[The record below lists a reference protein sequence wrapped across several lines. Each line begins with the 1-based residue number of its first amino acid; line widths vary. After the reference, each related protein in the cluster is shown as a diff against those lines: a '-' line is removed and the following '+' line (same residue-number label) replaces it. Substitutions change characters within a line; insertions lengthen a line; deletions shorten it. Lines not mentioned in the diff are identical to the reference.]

1 MCLIAIAYRVHP
13 AYPLIIA
20 ANRDEFYDRPTAP
33 LDFWPDHPD
42 ILAGR
47 DLKNHGTWL
56 GVNTQGKVAAVTN
69 YREPDAKPD
78 TGISRGRL
86 VSDFLAGKTP
96 AENYLDTIAGQK
108 DAYSGFNLIAGKA
121 DRLLWYSNRGGVI
134 TIIDPGIHAV
144 SNHLLDTPW
153 PKTETIRQGM
163 AAVVGAQGEID
174 PEEIFSLLADTT
186 RPPDEQ
192 LPDTGIGPDWE
203 RTLSP
208 VFITSSIYG
217 TRCSS
222 VIRVDTAG
230 NILFCERTF
239 DPSKNSE
246 TRCFEIQAAPI

>member
-20 ANRDEFYDRPTAP
+20 ANRDEFFDRPTAP

-47 DLKNHGTWL
+47 DLKNRGTWL
-56 GVNTQGKVAAVTN
+56 GVNTKGKVAAVTN

-78 TGISRGRL
+78 TGISRGQL
-86 VSDFLAGKTP
+86 VSDFLAGDTP
-96 AENYLDTIAGQK
+96 AETYLETIKGQK
-108 DAYSGFNLIAGKA
+108 DAYSGFNLIAGTT

-134 TIIDPGIHAV
+134 TMIEPGIHAV

-153 PKTETIRQGM
+153 PKAEKIRQGM
-163 AAVVGAQGEID
+163 TAVVGAPGEID
-174 PEEIFSLLADTT
+174 PEDIFSLLADTT
-186 RPPDEQ
+186 PPPDER
-192 LPDTGIGPDWE
+192 LPNTGIGTDWE
-203 RTLSP
+203 RILSP
-208 VFITSSIYG
+208 IFITSSIYG

-230 NILFCERTF
+230 NILLCERTF
-239 DPSKNSE
+239 DTSKNSE